1 MPTEPDTQAKPE
13 LTAIPNEFSQ
23 ILGSLISLSMI
34 RDTSPRVKSS
44 KTFLSNNSRWFS
56 VLKKKVKQTSVVSE
70 KAHFVFR
77 KVTERNDPE
86 PHITIFGFHHV

>member
-13 LTAIPNEFSQ
+13 LTAVPY
-23 ILGSLISLSMI
+23 SLTSLSMI
-34 RDTSPRVKSS
+34 RDISPRVKSS